1 MVGIEAS
8 SLFGQRSGVG
18 YYVKY
23 LADGLAQLSRME
35 REFRETGILLLNH
48 RPAEGSCG
56 LPCSNRWY
64 FPVKPV
70 WFQFCLPR
78 VARQLKFDLLHFPNY
93 MAPLQWEKP
102 YVLTVHDPSLLHN
115 PDWHPASRRLMLG
128 NLVQRSARKADLVLC
143 VSSSV
148 KEDIVERLG
157 ISPSRV
163 RVTPLAAGEHFKP
176 ASPEQIFAAQK
187 KYRLPSEYVLYV
199 GNIELRKN
207 LQRLVLAWETVCSR
221 GSREIPLVLVG
232 RTAWLYQEIL
242 RVIGASP
249 HSAQIYR
256 TGYVAEEDLPALY
269 SGARLFAYPSLFEG
283 FGLPVLEAMACGV
296 PVLASDIK
304 PLREM
309 AEDAAF
315 LVAPTDRDALGEGLR
330 TLLEDETVRSSLCQ
344 RGFQVVSRYSW
355 GKTARQTLAAYREV
369 LEGCRRTSKG
379 AARKSFVSV
388 PQRPSLLSE
397 EEFAILRTVLYSSLF
412 QYPLTLRELHRGLL
426 ESAQGESSIL
436 EGYRRST
443 ALQSAL
449 DFRHGYF
456 SLRGGD
462 ELPEKRRR
470 RQAASQ
476 SILKANRR
484 LLTLIC
490 TIPYTRMVA
499 LSGSAA
505 HLNLDG
511 AGDVDLLIITRGKRV
526 WSVVLTTLIF
536 TKLLRRRKLVC
547 VNFVLSDDRL
557 RMGRQ
562 DLFNANQMI
571 HLKPLIGY
579 DLYRRFLVE
588 NPFVFS
594 FYPNSAE
601 SESIPI
607 ESRLSVFL
615 RSLKRLLE
623 LLLAPGLGQFQEAI
637 CRATYSRYLRAKSKS
652 WETPDE
658 VVMEADY
665 LKLHTRSHRRSV
677 MCRFEEAIAGTL
689 KRMEQRRR

>member
-1 MVGIEAS
+1 M
-8 SLFGQRSGVG
+8 
-18 YYVKY
+18 
-23 LADGLAQLSRME
+23 
-35 REFRETGILLLNH
+35 
-48 RPAEGSCG
+48 
-56 LPCSNRWY
+56 
-64 FPVKPV
+64 
-70 WFQFCLPR
+70 
-78 VARQLKFDLLHFPNY
+78 
-93 MAPLQWEKP
+93 
-102 YVLTVHDPSLLHN
+102 
-115 PDWHPASRRLMLG
+115 
-128 NLVQRSARKADLVLC
+128 
-143 VSSSV
+143 
-148 KEDIVERLG
+148 
-157 ISPSRV
+157 
-163 RVTPLAAGEHFKP
+163 
-176 ASPEQIFAAQK
+176 
-187 KYRLPSEYVLYV
+187 
-199 GNIELRKN
+199 
-207 LQRLVLAWETVCSR
+207 
-221 GSREIPLVLVG
+221 
-232 RTAWLYQEIL
+232 
-242 RVIGASP
+242 
-249 HSAQIYR
+249 
-256 TGYVAEEDLPALY
+256 AEEDLPALY

-315 LVAPTDRDALGEGLR
+315 LVDPTDRDALGEGLR

-355 GKTARQTLAAYREV
+355 EKTARQTLAAYREV

-426 ESAQGESSIL
+426 QSPQGESSIL

-456 SLRGGD
+456 SLRSRDG
-462 ELPEKRRR
+462 LPEKRRR
-470 RQAASQ
+470 RQAVSQ

-490 TIPYTRMVA
+490 AIPYTRMVA

-526 WSVVLTTLIF
+526 WSVVLTTLIL

-557 RMGRQ
+557 RMDRQ

-601 SESIPI
+601 SKSIPI
-607 ESRLSVFL
+607 KSRLGVFL

-623 LLLAPGLGQFQEAI
+623 LLLAPGFGQFQEAI
-637 CRATYSRYLRAKSKS
+637 CRAAYSRYLRAKSKS

-665 LKLHTRSHRRSV
+665 LKLHTRSHRQSV